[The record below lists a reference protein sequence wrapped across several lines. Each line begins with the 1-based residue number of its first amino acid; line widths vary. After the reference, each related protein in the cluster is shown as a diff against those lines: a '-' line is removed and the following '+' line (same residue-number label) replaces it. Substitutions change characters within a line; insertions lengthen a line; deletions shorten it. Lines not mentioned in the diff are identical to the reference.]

1 MSFPKLLAIITVL
14 LFGSIAIAAIF
25 KKKDASDPLAETEI
39 VLAPVSIDEDD
50 EPSSVALNE
59 EKSRESQTAAPLSEI
74 VNEPAD
80 LTLPVPDADRVDE
93 FFSTRGQ
100 KFPVV
105 ETITYK
111 KKVPWLKG
119 RAAWIADYASHYK
132 TSRHFIARSLNGK
145 PLYDKQDVADG
156 DRFNVFKEDK
166 NLSFYLLVDLQ
177 RSKLWF
183 YYLDEDTNERVLVK
197 TYQVGVGRL
206 EKDYESG
213 SLTPLGKFSL
223 GEKVAVYR
231 PKTMGF
237 HQGDKV
243 EMIRVFGTRWIPF
256 DEEIDNCTAPA
267 KGFGIHGLPL
277 MPNSRGEMVE
287 NTETLGKYESDGC
300 IRLATK
306 DMEELFSIIITKPAV
321 IEIVKNF
328 HEAKLPG
335 KEARG

>member
-25 KKKDASDPLAETEI
+25 KKKEISDPLAETEI
-39 VLAPVSIDEDD
+39 VLAPVSIEEDPLVTD
-50 EPSSVALNE
+50 AVKE
-59 EKSRESQTAAPLSEI
+59 EKSLELLAAASTEETAQE
-74 VNEPAD
+74 
-80 LTLPVPDADRVDE
+80 VPEADRIDE
-93 FFSTRGQ
+93 FFNTRGQ
-100 KFPVV
+100 KFPIV

-145 PLYDKQDVADG
+145 PLYDKQDVVDG

-177 RSKLWF
+177 RSKMWF
-183 YYLDEDTNERVLVK
+183 YYLDEESNDRVLVK
-197 TYQVGVGRL
+197 TYQVGLGRL
-206 EKDYESG
+206 EKDCESG
-213 SLTPLGKFSL
+213 SLTPLGKYSL
-223 GEKVAVYR
+223 GEKIAVYR

-243 EMIRVFGTRWIPF
+243 EMVRIFGTRWIPF
-256 DEEIDNCTAPA
+256 EEELDRCTAPA

-277 MPNSRGEMVE
+277 MPNAKGELVE
-287 NTETLGKYESDGC
+287 NSDTLGKYESDGC

-306 DMEELFSIIITKPAV
+306 DMEELFSVIITKPAV

-328 HEAKLPG
+328 HDAKLPG
-335 KEARG
+335 KESRG

>member
-14 LFGSIAIAAIF
+14 LFGSIAIAALF
-25 KKKDASDPLAETEI
+25 KKKDESDPLAETEI
-39 VLAPVSIDEDD
+39 VLAAIEADVDD
-50 EPSSVALNE
+50 GGNSGAKTTDLPSESEFTLVTEVVE
-59 EKSRESQTAAPLSEI
+59 ETAYA
-74 VNEPAD
+74 AK
-80 LTLPVPDADRVDE
+80 PVPEADRIDE
-93 FFSTRGQ
+93 FFNTRGA

-183 YYLDEDTNERVLVK
+183 YYIDEDTNERVLVK
-197 TYQVGVGRL
+197 TYAVGLGRP

-213 SLTPLGKFSL
+213 SLTPLGKYSL

-237 HQGDKV
+237 YQGDKI

-256 DEEIDNCTAPA
+256 DEEIDQCTAPA
-267 KGFGIHGLPL
+267 KGYGIHGLPL
-277 MPNSRGEMVE
+277 APNSRGEFVE
-287 NTETLGKYESDGC
+287 NSETIGRYESDGC

-306 DMEELFSIIITKPAV
+306 DMEELFSVIITKPAV
-321 IEIVKNF
+321 IEIVQDF
-328 HEAKLPG
+328 HSAKLPG
-335 KEARG
+335 RETKS

>member
-25 KKKDASDPLAETEI
+25 KKKEISDPLAETEI
-39 VLAPVSIDEDD
+39 VLAPVSIEEDPLVTD
-50 EPSSVALNE
+50 AVKE
-59 EKSRESQTAAPLSEI
+59 EKSLELLAAASTEETAQE
-74 VNEPAD
+74 
-80 LTLPVPDADRVDE
+80 VPEADRIDE
-93 FFSTRGQ
+93 FFNTRGQ
-100 KFPVV
+100 KFPIV

-145 PLYDKQDVADG
+145 PLYDKQDVVDG

-177 RSKLWF
+177 RSKMWF
-183 YYLDEDTNERVLVK
+183 YYLDEESNDRVLVK
-197 TYQVGVGRL
+197 TYQVGLGRL

-213 SLTPLGKFSL
+213 SLTPLGKYSL
-223 GEKVAVYR
+223 GEKIAVYR

-243 EMIRVFGTRWIPF
+243 EMVRIFGTRWIPF
-256 DEEIDNCTAPA
+256 EEELDRCTAPA

-277 MPNSRGEMVE
+277 MPNAKGELVE
-287 NTETLGKYESDGC
+287 NSDTLGKYESDGC

-306 DMEELFSIIITKPAV
+306 DMEELFSVIITKPAV

-328 HEAKLPG
+328 HDAKLPG
-335 KEARG
+335 KESRG

>member
-25 KKKDASDPLAETEI
+25 KKKEISDPLAETEI
-39 VLAPVSIDEDD
+39 VLAPVSIEEDPLVTD
-50 EPSSVALNE
+50 AVKE
-59 EKSRESQTAAPLSEI
+59 EKSLELLAAASTEETAQE
-74 VNEPAD
+74 
-80 LTLPVPDADRVDE
+80 VPEADRIDE
-93 FFSTRGQ
+93 FFNTRGQ
-100 KFPVV
+100 KFPIV

-145 PLYDKQDVADG
+145 PLYDKQDVVDG

-177 RSKLWF
+177 RSKMWF
-183 YYLDEDTNERVLVK
+183 YYLDEESNDRVLVK
-197 TYQVGVGRL
+197 TYQVGLGRL

-213 SLTPLGKFSL
+213 SLTPLGKYSL

-243 EMIRVFGTRWIPF
+243 EMVRIFGTRWIPF
-256 DEEIDNCTAPA
+256 EEELDHCTAPA

-277 MPNSRGEMVE
+277 MPNAKGELVE
-287 NTETLGKYESDGC
+287 NSDTLGKYESDGC

-306 DMEELFSIIITKPAV
+306 DMEELFSVIITKPAV

-328 HEAKLPG
+328 HDAKLPG
-335 KEARG
+335 KESRG

>member
-25 KKKDASDPLAETEI
+25 KKNNASDPLAETEI
-39 VLAPVSIDEDD
+39 VLAPVAIDEDD
-50 EPSSVALNE
+50 WGNDTAKE
-59 EKSRESQTAAPLSEI
+59 EESQEFHATASVKELAEK
-74 VNEPAD
+74 PANS
-80 LTLPVPDADRVDE
+80 TLPVPDANRVDE
-93 FFSTRGQ
+93 FFNTRGQ

-119 RAAWIADYASHYK
+119 RAAWIADYASHFK

-156 DRFNVFKEDK
+156 DRFNVFKEDA

-177 RSKLWF
+177 RSKMWF
-183 YYLDEDTNERVLVK
+183 YYLDENTNERVLVK
-197 TYQVGVGRL
+197 TYQVGLGRM
-206 EKDYESG
+206 ENDYESG
-213 SLTPLGKFSL
+213 SLTPLGKYSL
-223 GEKVAVYR
+223 GEKIAVYR

-237 HQGDKV
+237 YQGDKV

-256 DEEIDNCTAPA
+256 DDELDQCTAPA

-277 MPNSRGEMVE
+277 MPNSRGELVE
-287 NTETLGKYESDGC
+287 SSDTIGKYASDGC
-300 IRLATK
+300 IRLTTK

-321 IEIVKNF
+321 IEIVKHF

-335 KEARG
+335 KEAKG

>member
-25 KKKDASDPLAETEI
+25 KKKEISDPLAETEI
-39 VLAPVSIDEDD
+39 VLAPVSIEEDPLVTD
-50 EPSSVALNE
+50 AVKE
-59 EKSRESQTAAPLSEI
+59 EKSLELLAAASTEETAQE
-74 VNEPAD
+74 
-80 LTLPVPDADRVDE
+80 VPEADRIDE
-93 FFSTRGQ
+93 FFNTRGQ
-100 KFPVV
+100 KFPIV

-132 TSRHFIARSLNGK
+132 TSRHFIARSLNEK
-145 PLYDKQDVADG
+145 PLYDKQDVVDG

-177 RSKLWF
+177 RSKMWF
-183 YYLDEDTNERVLVK
+183 YYLDEESNDRVLVK
-197 TYQVGVGRL
+197 TYQVGLGRL

-213 SLTPLGKFSL
+213 SLTPLGKYSL
-223 GEKVAVYR
+223 GEKIAVYR

-243 EMIRVFGTRWIPF
+243 EMVRIFGTRWIPF
-256 DEEIDNCTAPA
+256 GEELDRCTAPA

-277 MPNSRGEMVE
+277 MPNAKGELVE
-287 NTETLGKYESDGC
+287 NSDTLGKYESDGC

-306 DMEELFSIIITKPAV
+306 DMEELFSVIITKPAV

-328 HEAKLPG
+328 HDAKLPG
-335 KEARG
+335 KESRG